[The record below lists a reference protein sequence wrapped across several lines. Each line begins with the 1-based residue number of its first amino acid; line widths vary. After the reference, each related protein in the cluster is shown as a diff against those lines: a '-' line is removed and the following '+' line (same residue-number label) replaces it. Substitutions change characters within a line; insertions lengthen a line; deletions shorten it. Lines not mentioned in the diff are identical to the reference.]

1 MWKQRHQVQATGNPP
16 PSHTICTL
24 RLGSASQWASQTCS
38 GATEKA
44 SQGSCH
50 TCFPSPCFPRPSAC
64 GHKSTELG
72 GPFKIFL
79 CHLACQNHSFLCGP
93 FSIEGEKILLA
104 KEIMQCLH
112 KTLKD
117 ASIPDNHHVIVMIP
131 NAKTAKGG
139 KWKSREREEEEP
151 YTCSREP
158 GSGKISEKEGR
169 RSVGKALLQN
179 HRPTGEPLTACW
191 QHHKI
196 LKRSI

>member
-44 SQGSCH
+44 SQGRCH

-131 NAKTAKGG
+131 NAKTAREASGRVERG
-139 KWKSREREEEEP
+139 KKRSP
-151 YTCSREP
+151 THAA
-158 GSGKISEKEGR
+158 GSLEVVRSQRRKEGDLLA
-169 RSVGKALLQN
+169 KAVQSTLAESQSYWGATHSLLA
-179 HRPTGEPLTACW
+179 T
-191 QHHKI
+191 
-196 LKRSI
+196 S